1 MTYDLFRRGEHPV
14 GVRTE
19 QLADPARGGK
29 LAVEVWYPA
38 AAAHTGED
46 VAPATRDSY
55 VMMPGFP
62 SAWQLARR
70 DAAPAPA
77 PATGGEFPLA
87 VFSHGFA
94 GHRRQSTFLCT
105 HLASHGWVVVA
116 TDHSGNTF
124 QDVAITGTQP
134 GRDVWDASIA
144 ARPAEVRL
152 LIDAAADGRLGV
164 TADTSRVAAVGHS
177 FGGWT
182 AVRAAPIDDRIAA
195 IAALAPAI
203 AHPALRAALDLAA
216 WTRPVSTLVIAADR
230 DSLLP
235 LADLEATF
243 RQLPPPATLVV
254 LESTDHMHF
263 CDSARQIHEIFRA
276 MPVPPVVLAS
286 PLPPFE
292 ELAPAKHG
300 YEATCGLVLAHLDA
314 AIRGRPEAVAI
325 AGGDLAAMLAARGIA
340 AHSGVHS

>member
-1 MTYDLFRRGEHPV
+1 MTYDPFRRGEHPV
-14 GVRTE
+14 GVRTV
-19 QLADPARGGK
+19 QLADAARGRE

-38 AAAHTGED
+38 AAAHAGED
-46 VAPATRDSY
+46 TAPATRDSY
-55 VMMPGFP
+55 LMMEGFP

-77 PATGGEFPLA
+77 AGAGRPLA

-105 HLASHGWVVVA
+105 HLASHGWVVVS

-124 QDVAITGTQP
+124 KDVAITGTLP
-134 GRDVWDASIA
+134 SRDVWNASIA

-164 TADTSRVAAVGHS
+164 TADTSRVAVVGHS

-182 AVRAAPIDDRIAA
+182 AVRAVPTDDRIAA

-203 AHPALRAALDLAA
+203 AHPLLREALDLAA

-235 LADLEATF
+235 LADLEASF

-263 CDSARQIHEIFRA
+263 CDGARQIHEIFRA
-276 MPVPPVVLAS
+276 MPVPPVVLAC
-286 PLPPFE
+286 PLPPFD

-300 YEATCGLVLAHLDA
+300 YEATRGLVLAHLDA
-314 AIRGRPEAVAI
+314 SIRGRPEAVAI